1 MTQPKPSP
9 KVTKL
14 LPRHTEAGIEIVY
27 DDHCVRL
34 MHNGEPLL
42 INPDSEYEVL
52 CVWTGNVDVYRMV
65 NLADAWLAQQEVAH
79 EARNRL

>member
-14 LPRHTEAGIEIVY
+14 LPRHTEAGIEIDY

-34 MHNGEPLL
+34 MHNDEPLL
-42 INPDSEYEVL
+42 INPDSEYEVVA
-52 CVWTGNVDVYRMV
+52 VWMTDVSFEHMV
-65 NLADAWLAQQEVAH
+65 NIADAWLTQQEVIR
-79 EARNRL
+79 ARD